1 VRLSVSVKHRGFS
14 PDPLFVPYHAMVGD
28 GFQRMTIDVKVRV
41 SAPHPHRAE
50 AAIKR
55 RIVREINEMPRVRNW
70 SDYLK
75 ELEPIELSAKDA

>member
-1 VRLSVSVKHRGFS
+1 MRLSVTVKHRGFS

-28 GFQRMTIDVKVRV
+28 GDQRITIDVRVRV

-50 AAIKR
+50 TAIKR
-55 RIVREINEMPRVRNW
+55 RIVREVNEMPRVRRW
-70 SDYLK
+70 TDYLK